1 MATAFLTVCHILVA
15 VVFAA
20 SAVGKAR
27 PAGFRAFLTTLA
39 DMGLGTPGLRRPL
52 AYATITAE
60 GVAAGLLLLPGTR
73 AGVIGLLLASLVLAV
88 LTIGVVRTVRRGGPP
103 VTCACFGRTGRP
115 LGVLHLVRNSGLLL
129 AAVGALVVTGS
140 GPGRAAGGE
149 LVVSVAAGAVLAVV
163 VIGLDDIADLFT
175 APTAS
180 TTRATDLP

>member
-1 MATAFLTVCHILVA
+1 MAAALSTVCHILVA
-15 VVFAA
+15 VVLAA

-39 DMGLGTPGLRRPL
+39 DMGLGTAGMRRPL

-73 AGVIGLLLASLVLAV
+73 AGVIGLLLASLVLAA
-88 LTIGVVRTVRRGGPP
+88 LTIGVVRAVRGGGPP

-115 LGVLHLVRNSGLLL
+115 LGVLHLVRNTGLLL

-140 GPGRAAGGE
+140 GPGRATGGD

-180 TTRATDLP
+180 TARSTDLP

>member
-1 MATAFLTVCHILVA
+1 MAAAFSTVCHILLA
-15 VVFAA
+15 VVLAA

-39 DMGLGTPGLRRPL
+39 DMSLGTAAMRRPL

-60 GVAAGLLLLPGTR
+60 GVAAGLLSLPGTR
-73 AGVIGLLLASLVLAV
+73 AGVIGLVLASLVLAA
-88 LTIGVVRTVRRGGPP
+88 LTMGVVRAVRGGGPP

-115 LGVLHLVRNSGLLL
+115 LGVLHLVRNTGLLL

-140 GPGRAAGGE
+140 GPVRAAGGE

-163 VIGLDDIADLFT
+163 VIGLDDIADLIT
-175 APTAS
+175 APAVS
-180 TTRATDLP
+180 PSRSTDLP